1 MSTGVQKKFVIAYDI
16 ITEKI
21 GRLSNCCMGSQTVC
35 LSQTAQDTPYLGSQ
49 NSPSCGICPL
59 FATSALIFFSS
70 QPLPF
75 PSPPTIL
82 DFSREILQIFFQA
95 SILCPFWVSKEAC
108 GDGSEPK
115 HFSKKQ
121 NMDFLGH
128 GVIQQRKKLVQNK
141 TKQNPQNPS
150 SSWNIYSPLFLFYS
164 LLYKYNAIFCK
175 IY

>member
-1 MSTGVQKKFVIAYDI
+1 MDLSFPGLGRTLREVSFSEDQKLSFEHVTFEIPSRYRNWSFKEAIGMSTGVQKKFVIAYDI

-115 HFSKKQ
+115 HFSKK
-121 NMDFLGH
+121 
-128 GVIQQRKKLVQNK
+128 
-141 TKQNPQNPS
+141 
-150 SSWNIYSPLFLFYS
+150 
-164 LLYKYNAIFCK
+164 
-175 IY
+175 